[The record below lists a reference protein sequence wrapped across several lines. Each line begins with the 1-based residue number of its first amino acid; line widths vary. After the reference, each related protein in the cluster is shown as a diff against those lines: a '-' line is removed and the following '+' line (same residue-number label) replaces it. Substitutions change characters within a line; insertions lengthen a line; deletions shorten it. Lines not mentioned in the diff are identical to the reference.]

1 MRRCLSKS
9 STSKLWSSG
18 AKVITALSG
27 LPPFLAG
34 QFHDVGLRR
43 ENLKNAVSARCKPC
57 IFSPMSMTE
66 ILDELPRLAPG
77 ERQAIFRRLVEIDP
91 ALEVEE
97 TPEMLEAIDAG
108 VRSLEAGGGVAPGEA
123 RQRVAQWI
131 SK

>member
-1 MRRCLSKS
+1 MLHGTRFPVMRRFLSKS
-9 STSKLWSSG
+9 STSKLWQSG

-27 LPPFLAG
+27 LLSFLRVKKTPFSPA
-34 QFHDVGLRR
+34 
-43 ENLKNAVSARCKPC
+43 CKPC
-57 IFSPMSMTE
+57 ILSRMSMTE

-77 ERQAIFRRLVEIDP
+77 ERQAIFRRLMEIDP
-91 ALEVEE
+91 ALEAEE

-108 VRSLEAGGGVAPGEA
+108 VRSLETGGGVGIGEA